1 MKYIK
6 KPVEVEAERFTE
18 KSKNAVYNWCR
29 HVQQNIQPSE
39 DSDGKPILIVPTLEG
54 DMICSIGDY
63 LIKEPFPTDWRK
75 FYPCKPDI
83 FKMTYDASPTTLE
96 GIDIEIKAPPVR

>member
-1 MKYIK
+1 MKYKK
-6 KPVEVEAERFTE
+6 KPIIVEAMLFNEDT
-18 KSKNAVYNWCR
+18 KNDVYNWCR
-29 HVQQNIQPSE
+29 NIQQNIQPSTNSE
-39 DSDGKPILIVPTLEG
+39 DKPILIVPTLEG

-83 FKMTYDASPTTLE
+83 FKSTYDKVHRK
-96 GIDIEIKAPPVR
+96 IEQFKDY